1 MSEIT
6 LRAPLV
12 IAPSL
17 DPAVRVGDKYI
28 TFDLGTGA
36 FTVPGIG
43 IVSDIHEP
51 MSHKW
56 TDSEYV
62 REMFGA
68 LFSFL
73 GAYAESL
80 PDGENSDLF
89 PIEFA
94 DWAIEFSD
102 EFGMLSYELEEC

>member
-6 LRAPLV
+6 LRAPIV
-12 IAPSL
+12 IGPTL
-17 DPAVRVGDKYI
+17 EPAAKVKDKYI
-28 TFDLGTGA
+28 TFDTGTGA

-43 IVSDIHEP
+43 IVSDIHGP
-51 MSHKW
+51 NVQL

-62 REMFGA
+62 RKMFAA

-94 DWAIEFSD
+94 EWATENND